1 MGLYWSVGLPGPF
14 RLGGR
19 AGGRRPRSRF
29 TSAAYYWSCAFLVEG
44 MFWLVFAVYWWLP
57 KLAITAGVRAY
68 RQHKAGRP

>member
-19 AGGRRPRSRF
+19 VGGKRTRRSRF

-44 MFWLVFAVYWWLP
+44 AFWLVIAAYWLLPREVY
-57 KLAITAGVRAY
+57 RAY
-68 RQHKAGRP
+68 RRWQRRRS